1 VFAATIKAGASMD
14 VARQLLIWAI
24 PGAILQFLGGPKRQI
39 GVLFATG
46 LLLLVPWAGWAVIT
60 GVILRLLWTRF
71 AGHGQRSTMEVFAAG
86 VIAGDAL
93 FSFYDLGN
101 KYAATKK

>member
-1 VFAATIKAGASMD
+1 VFAATIKAGASID
-14 VARQLLIWAI
+14 VARQLLIWAV

-60 GVILRLLWTRF
+60 GVVIRLLWSRL
-71 AGHGQRSTMEVFAAG
+71 GGVSQRSTMEVFAAG

-93 FSFYDLGN
+93 FSFYDMGS
-101 KYAATKK
+101 KYAAMKK